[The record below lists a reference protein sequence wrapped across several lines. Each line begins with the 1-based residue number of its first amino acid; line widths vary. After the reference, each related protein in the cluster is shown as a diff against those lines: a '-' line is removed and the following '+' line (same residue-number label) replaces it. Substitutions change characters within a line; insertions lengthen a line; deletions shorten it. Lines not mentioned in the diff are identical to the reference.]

1 VKDYSWEWYLDQYNM
16 SKYLL
21 ELTNDEKY
29 FHQMDYWLYLM
40 NKKWGKEIGQKQKV
54 YRDVPDVK

>member
-1 VKDYSWEWYLDQYNM
+1 MKDHSWDWYLDQYNK

-21 ELTNDEKY
+21 ELLEEEKY

-40 NKKWGKEIGQKQKV
+40 NKKWVKENG
-54 YRDVPDVK
+54 